1 VTAVVAGGGVAVA
14 AGRARP
20 RPVDERHPAVVVRV
34 TADEAASLHRNISSL
49 VREARHKLASRADR
63 AKRELV
69 LDLSAVPPVPAVAP
83 LLLLVRLL
91 RSLLGPGGRVS
102 VTWVTPALVGALA
115 AFALP
120 DGVDLVDRRGR
131 RWPS

>member
-1 VTAVVAGGGVAVA
+1 M
-14 AGRARP
+14 
-20 RPVDERHPAVVVRV
+20 VVRV
-34 TADEAASLHRNISSL
+34 TADEAASLHRSISRL
-49 VREARHKLASRADR
+49 LREARHKLASRDDR

-91 RSLLGPGGRVS
+91 RSLLGPGGRVD
-102 VTWVTPALVGALA
+102 VTGVNPALVGALT

-120 DGVDLVDRRGR
+120 DGVGLVDTRGR
-131 RWPS
+131 RWQS